1 MERFIQKIQLVLLVA
16 IGFVMV
22 YCARPGSPGGG
33 PKDTQ
38 PPQIIKSTPPNY
50 SARFTGDRFEI
61 DFDEFIEL
69 NNINQSLLISPPMDE
84 LPDFKAKGKTLLV
97 KFNEE
102 LKENTTYTLFFGD
115 AIVDITEKNPVVENT
130 YIFSTGDRVDS
141 MSMEGKVINAV
152 DLQPAADV
160 FVMLYKVTSKAVT
173 LNDNGN
179 REIELDSMPMLLKP
193 FYLSK
198 TNENGQY
205 KFNGL
210 ADEKYLIF
218 ALRDLN
224 SNHIFDQPTEEIA
237 FLDSL
242 VQPVYS
248 GPPQSLL
255 PDSLQDVAD
264 SLQTIISDSL
274 QLDSTELILIDS
286 LMLQTDSAVMDSTGV
301 SDSTLSE
308 AIIQK
313 KLPIATYD
321 LILFTN
327 RDSTQRMLK
336 GELLKRNTLEFSF
349 SLPAR
354 SLDLIP
360 VNYYSDSIWYLE
372 KYSKRADTITWYL
385 KNIPVD
391 TLELVILDQ
400 ADTLEYLYINLNFD
414 SQSSRSRVKKKD
426 EEEKK
431 IFLEW
436 TSNTSRGNLLLNQKP
451 TILFEQPLASFNTSE
466 GSLIIGEDTT
476 YRPAA
481 MLVDSFRMSLQFPI
495 ELQEA
500 TKYSYYFPDS
510 SFIDWNG
517 YFNQE
522 IRMNFATKTP
532 ADYGKMTMIVKP
544 KKNQPYVLQ
553 MLNAQD
559 VVVKETFFN
568 SDTSIS
574 YKYVSP
580 AKYKF
585 KVVFDDNGNGKWDS
599 GYYPDKIQPE
609 KILFFNKEIDVR
621 ANWEIEETW
630 QF

>member
-1 MERFIQKIQLVLLVA
+1 MEKIIRKIPPVFVVA
-16 IGFVMV
+16 IAILLA
-22 YCARPGSPGGG
+22 YCDRPGSPGGG

-50 SARFTGDRFEI
+50 SARFKGDRFEI

-115 AIVDITEKNPVVENT
+115 AIVDITEKNAVTENT

-141 MSMEGKVINAV
+141 MSMEGKVINAI

-160 FVMLYKVTSKAVT
+160 FVMLYKVTDKAVT
-173 LNDNGN
+173 LNDTGN
-179 REIELDSMPMLLKP
+179 RDIDLDSMPMLFKP

-242 VQPVYS
+242 VTPAYS
-248 GPPQSLL
+248 GPPQSKQ
-255 PDSLQDVAD
+255 PDSLEIAVTD
-264 SLQTIISDSL
+264 SLFVDSTEIILSDSL
-274 QLDSTELILIDS
+274 LIL
-286 LMLQTDSAVMDSTGV
+286 TDTIVMDSLDIA
-301 SDSTLSE
+301 DSISVDS
-308 AIIQK
+308 AIQK
-313 KLPIATYD
+313 KFPVAKYD
-321 LILFTN
+321 LLLFTN

-336 GELLKRNTLEFSF
+336 GGLLKRNTLEFSF
-349 SLPAR
+349 SLPA
-354 SLDLIP
+354 SNLDLKP
-360 VNYYSDSIWYLE
+360 VNYTSDSLWYLE
-372 KYSKRADTITWYL
+372 KFSKRSDTIYWYL
-385 KNIPVD
+385 KDIPLD
-391 TLELVILDQ
+391 TLEMVILNQ
-400 ADTLEYLYINLNFD
+400 KDTLEYLYINLKPD
-414 SQSSRSRVKKKD
+414 SESNRSRGKKKD
-426 EEEKK
+426 EEEK

-436 TSNTSRGNLLLNQKP
+436 TSNASNGTLLLNQKP
-451 TILFEQPLASFNTSE
+451 TIFFEQPLSSFNTSA
-466 GSLIIGEDTT
+466 GSLIINEDTT
-476 YRPAA
+476 YQPSAV
-481 MLVDSFRMSLQFPI
+481 LIDSFKMQLQFPM
-495 ELQEA
+495 ELMEA
-500 TKYSYYFPDS
+500 SKYSYYFPDS

-517 YFNQE
+517 YFNEE
-522 IRMNFATKTP
+522 IRIKFATKTP
-532 ADYGKMTMIVKP
+532 AEYGKMSM
-544 KKNQPYVLQ
+544 VLKAEKDQAYIFQ
-553 MLNAQD
+553 MLTNLD
-559 VVVKETFFN
+559 VVVKESFFS
-568 SDTSIS
+568 SDTTIS
-574 YKYVSP
+574 YKFINP

-585 KVVFDDNGNGKWDS
+585 KVIFDDNGNRKWDS
-599 GYYPDKIQPE
+599 GYYQDKIQPE
-609 KILFFNKEIDVR
+609 KILFFSKEIDVR

-630 QF
+630 QIK

>member
-1 MERFIQKIQLVLLVA
+1 
-16 IGFVMV
+16 
-22 YCARPGSPGGG
+22 
-33 PKDTQ
+33 
-38 PPQIIKSTPPNY
+38 
-50 SARFTGDRFEI
+50 
-61 DFDEFIEL
+61 
-69 NNINQSLLISPPMDE
+69 MDE
-84 LPDFKAKGKTLLV
+84 LPDFKAKGKTLHV

-115 AIVDITEKNPVVENT
+115 AIVDITEKNPVIENT

-141 MSMEGKVINAV
+141 MSMEGKVINAI

-160 FVMLYKVTSKAVT
+160 FVMLYKVTGKAVT
-173 LNDNGN
+173 LNDSGN

-210 ADEKYLIF
+210 ANEKYLIF

-248 GPPQSLL
+248 GPPHGLV
-255 PDSLQDVAD
+255 PDSLQEVVD
-264 SLQTIISDSL
+264 SLQTIIPDSL
-274 QLDSTELILIDS
+274 QIDSTELILIDS

-301 SDSTLSE
+301 SDSTFSE

-313 KLPIATYD
+313 KLPVATYD

-385 KNIPVD
+385 KDIPVD

-414 SQSSRSRVKKKD
+414 SQSSRARVKKKD
-426 EEEKK
+426 EEKK
-431 IFLEW
+431 TFLEW
-436 TSNTSRGNLLLNQKP
+436 TSNASRGNLLLNQKP
-451 TILFEQPLASFNTSE
+451 KLLFAQPLASFNTSR

-476 YRPAA
+476 YQPAA
-481 MLVDSFRMSLQFPI
+481 ILIDSFKMQLQFPI
-495 ELQEA
+495 ELAEA

-517 YFNQE
+517 YFNEE
-522 IRMNFATKTP
+522 IRLNFSTKTP
-532 ADYGKMTMIVKP
+532 ADYGKMTMILKP
-544 KKNQPYVLQ
+544 EKDQPYVLQ
-553 MLNAQD
+553 MLTDQGI
-559 VVVKETFFN
+559 VIKESFFT
-568 SDTSIS
+568 SDTTIG
-574 YKYVSP
+574 YQFISP

-585 KVVFDDNGNGKWDS
+585 KVIFDDNDNGKWDS

-609 KILFFNKEIDVR
+609 RIIFFNKEIDVR

-630 QF
+630 KIQ

>member
-1 MERFIQKIQLVLLVA
+1 MERIIQKIQLVLLVA

-38 PPQIIKSTPPNY
+38 PPQVIKHNPPNY
-50 SARFTGDRFEI
+50 SAHFKGDRFEI

-115 AIVDITEKNPVVENT
+115 AIVDITEKNPVTENT

-141 MSMEGKVINAV
+141 MSMEGKVINAI

-160 FVMLYKVTSKAVT
+160 FVMLYKVTDKAVT

-179 REIELDSMPMLLKP
+179 RDIELDSMPMLFKP

-242 VQPVYS
+242 VTPAYS
-248 GPPQSLL
+248 GPPQSLVA
-255 PDSLQDVAD
+255 DSLQEVVD

-274 QLDSTELILIDS
+274 QLDSTEFILIDS
-286 LMLQTDSAVMDSTGV
+286 LMLQTDSIVMDSTLV
-301 SDSTLSE
+301 SDSTVSV
-308 AIIQK
+308 AISQK
-313 KLPIATYD
+313 KLPVAKYD

-336 GELLKRNTLEFSF
+336 GSLLKRNTLEFSF

-385 KNIPVD
+385 KDIPVD

-426 EEEKK
+426 EEKK

-436 TSNTSRGNLLLNQKP
+436 TSNTSMGKLLLNQKP
-451 TILFEQPLASFNTSE
+451 TIVFEQPIASFNTES

-476 YRPAA
+476 YQPKA
-481 MLVDSFRMSLQFPI
+481 MLIDSFQMTLKFPI

-517 YFNQE
+517 YFNKE
-522 IRMNFATKTP
+522 IRLNFETKTP

-544 KKNQPYVLQ
+544 EKNQPYVLQ

-559 VVVKETFFN
+559 MVVKETFFN

-574 YKYVSP
+574 YKFVSP

-609 KILFFNKEIDVR
+609 KIIFFNKEIDVR
-621 ANWEIEETW
+621 ANWEIEEAW
-630 QF
+630 QIK

>member
-1 MERFIQKIQLVLLVA
+1 MEKIIKKKPVVLLVA
-16 IGFVMV
+16 ITILLT

-38 PPQIIKSTPPNY
+38 PPQVLKYEPANY
-50 SARFTGDRFEI
+50 STHFKDNKFEI
-61 DFDEFIEL
+61 VFDEFIEL

-84 LPDFKAKGKTLLV
+84 LPDFKAKGKTLHV

-115 AIVDITEKNPVVENT
+115 AIVDITEKNAVKENT

-141 MSMEGKVINAV
+141 MSMEGKVINAI

-160 FVMLYKVTSKAVT
+160 FVMLYKVTDKAVT
-173 LNDNGN
+173 LNDSGN
-179 REIELDSMPMLLKP
+179 RDIVLDSMPMLFKP

-242 VQPVYS
+242 VTPAYS
-248 GPPQSLL
+248 GPPQSML
-255 PDSLQDVAD
+255 PDSLQAVVD
-264 SLQTIISDSL
+264 SLQTVINDSL
-274 QLDSTELILIDS
+274 QVDSTVFVLADS
-286 LMLQTDSAVMDSTGV
+286 IIIHTDSIVMDSTLV

-308 AIIQK
+308 VISQK
-313 KLPIATYD
+313 KLPVAQYD

-336 GELLKRNTLEFSF
+336 GGLLKRNTLEFSF
-349 SLPAR
+349 SLPANN
-354 SLDLIP
+354 LDLIP
-360 VNYYSDSIWYLE
+360 VNYTSDSLWYLE
-372 KYSKRADTITWYL
+372 KFSKRSDTIYWYMKDIL
-385 KNIPVD
+385 LD
-391 TLELVILDQ
+391 TLEMVILDHK
-400 ADTLEYLYINLNFD
+400 DTLEHLYINLNHE
-414 SQSSRSRVKKKD
+414 SQSSRARVKKKD
-426 EEEKK
+426 EEKK

-436 TSNTSRGNLLLNQKP
+436 TSNASRGNLLLNQKP
-451 TILFEQPLASFNTSE
+451 NLLFEQPLNSFNTE
-466 GSLIIGEDTT
+466 AGSLIIGEDTT
-476 YRPAA
+476 YQPEAI
-481 MLVDSFRMSLQFPI
+481 LIDSFKMQLQFPI
-495 ELQEA
+495 ELAEA

-517 YFNQE
+517 YFNEE
-522 IRMNFATKTP
+522 IRLNFSTKTP
-532 ADYGKMTMIVKP
+532 ADYGKLKMIMKP
-544 KKNQPYVLQ
+544 EKDQPYILQ
-553 MLNAQD
+553 MLTDQGI
-559 VVVKETFFN
+559 VVKESFFT
-568 SDTSIS
+568 SDTTIG
-574 YKYVSP
+574 YQFISP

-585 KVVFDDNGNGKWDS
+585 KVIFDDNGNGKWDS

-609 KILFFNKEIDVR
+609 KIIFFSKEIDVR

-630 QF
+630 QIK